1 MKVGLTRASVFI
13 GSSSEGKKFAIAV
26 QVALQPDAEVT
37 IWDQGVFETGQTS
50 IENLNAALSRF
61 DFAVLILT
69 PDDLVQYRSTEVSGP
84 RDNVIFEL
92 GLFMGR
98 LGRDRTF
105 ILQQAG
111 SDLKIPTDLAGV
123 TTDSYDWPREDR
135 NYKAA
140 LAPASEDIR
149 ERIRRLGKRA
159 ESLGPDGF
167 AGLDRLVV
175 QERDGV
181 VSATVG
187 GCEIRV
193 IAGRLEDYPAT
204 NKTAIVLP
212 CNEYFD
218 DECAHDTRSA
228 LGAYVNK
235 VFPGRVDAFVSCVK
249 SECMKRLGVGVEQQI
264 KDGRRALS
272 FGAGRA
278 VLLLDALG
286 SDVPVGLLSTTT
298 QRAGQG
304 LTAKTSF
311 LFDGICELVTRLVDE
326 RLNDVV
332 MPVLGAGHG
341 GMDPATALVS
351 LLLAIAEAARYAPG
365 GRPLRKVTVVL
376 FKKDEGSTQQVDPVV
391 VRRALA
397 LAASPVHQKS
407 SPTFAKLTV

>member
-1 MKVGLTRASVFI
+1 MKTGLTRPSVFV

-26 QVALQPDAEVT
+26 QAALQPDAEVIT
-37 IWDQGVFETGQTS
+37 WDQGVFAPGQTL
-50 IENLNAALSRF
+50 IENLIAALSRF

-69 PDDLVQYRSTEVSGP
+69 PDDLVQYRSTEAFGP

-105 ILQQAG
+105 ILQQSG
-111 SDLKIPTDLAGV
+111 SGLKIPTDLSGV
-123 TTDSYDWPREDR
+123 TTGSYDWPREDK

-140 LAPASEDIR
+140 VAPVSEDIR
-149 ERIRRLGKRA
+149 DRIQSLGKRDD
-159 ESLGPDGF
+159 SLRGDAF
-167 AGLDRLVV
+167 AGLDRMVV

-181 VSATVG
+181 FSSNVG

-193 IAGRLEDYPAT
+193 VAGRLEDYPTT
-204 NKTAIVLP
+204 NRTVIVLP

-235 VFPGRVDAFVSCVK
+235 VFPGRVDAFVSCIK
-249 SECMKRLGVGVEQQI
+249 SECVKRLGPGVEQQM
-264 KDGRRALS
+264 KEDKRALS

-278 VLLLDALG
+278 VLLPSLLG

-304 LTAKTSF
+304 LIARTSF
-311 LFDGICELVTRLVDE
+311 LFGGICELVTRLVDE

-341 GMDPATALVS
+341 GMDPATAFVS
-351 LLLAIAEAARYAPG
+351 LILALAEATRYAPG
-365 GRPLRKVTVVL
+365 GRPLRRVTVVL
-376 FKKDEGSTQQVDPVV
+376 FKRDEASTQQVDPVV

-397 LAASPVHQKS
+397 LAGSPVHPKS
-407 SPTFAKLTV
+407 NCA